1 MIILLIKLCI
11 FAVELKIQGKMKRLK
26 DIKRIKGMAI
36 PFFSLL
42 FFLLFLSFFP
52 LLFPSCASIGTP
64 TGGKFDTIP
73 PVLLRSKPEP
83 NSTHF
88 TGNKI
93 ELFFDEY
100 VNISEPSKKVIITP
114 PQSKMPTI
122 KTLGKKITVELKD
135 SLIDNTTYTFDFTN
149 GIADNNEN
157 NAIEGFTFAFSTG
170 DVIDSLVVSGT
181 VLNAENL
188 EPMPNVMVGLHS
200 NLDDSAFTALP
211 FLRTSV
217 TNDRGQFW
225 IRNVAPG
232 TYKLYSLN
240 DMNRNYKFDKPT
252 EDIAFNDSLIT
263 PGFVPAIRMDT
274 IRKDSVTID
283 TIKEVHYNRFIPDD
297 AILYLFN
304 EGKTKQYL
312 SKFERPLDRQ
322 LIFRFNSTDGFP
334 PELRLL
340 DNDLP
345 EENSSTGWFI
355 PEYSDDKKNL
365 TCWITDSLIY
375 KQDTLHIEANY
386 LMSDSLDNLI
396 QIRDTLMPVWRNKDA
411 LKKIN
416 KKGKD
421 SVVKPDFLKIDWTAH
436 NTMEVFDTLKITFS
450 EPLANP
456 DFNKIRIQQ
465 KVDTLWEDKK
475 FPIVRDTLNPRVFYV
490 EHEWPYEQ
498 AYRITI
504 DSASFF
510 SIYGKWNDSIST
522 TFKFNPEKE
531 YGNLYVKITGTEGPG
546 FGELLDSSDK
556 AVRTSVL
563 TDGELTFEDLKPGK
577 YYLRYIED
585 TNGNGKW
592 DTGNYAERRQP
603 EKVYYFNGVLT
614 IAKYSS
620 NDQDWNISQL
630 PVEKQKPLEI
640 TKNKPAAKQQKKTQ
654 QTQKKQ
660 QNTGRSSGSF
670 GRSLPGGIGNRMP
683 AM

>member
-1 MIILLIKLCI
+1 
-11 FAVELKIQGKMKRLK
+11 MKRLK
-26 DIKRIKGMAI
+26 DINKLKRMAI
-36 PFFSLL
+36 PFLSLL
-42 FFLLFLSFFP
+42 SFLFFLSFFP
-52 LLFPSCASIGTP
+52 ILFPSCASVGTP

-83 NSTHF
+83 NATHF

-100 VNISEPSKKVIITP
+100 VNIDEPSKKVIITP
-114 PQSKMPTI
+114 PQSKMPAI
-122 KTLGKKITVELKD
+122 KTLGKKVTVELKD

-149 GIADNNEN
+149 GIADNNEK

-170 DVIDSLVVSGT
+170 DVIDSLVVAGT

-188 EPMPNVMVGLHS
+188 EPMPNIMVGLHS

-217 TNDRGQFW
+217 TNDKGQFW

-240 DMNRNYKFDKPT
+240 DMNRNFKFDKPT

-263 PGFVPAIRMDT
+263 PSFVPAIRMDT

-322 LIFRFNSTDGFP
+322 LIFRFNSTAGLP
-334 PELRLL
+334 PALYLL
-340 DNDLP
+340 DNDFP
-345 EENSSTGWFI
+345 EEIPSTDWFI

-396 QIRDTLMPVWRNKDA
+396 QIRDTLMSVWRNKEA
-411 LKKIN
+411 PKKTN

-421 SVVKPDFLKIDWTAH
+421 SVLKPDFLKIDWTARS
-436 NTMEVFDTLKITFS
+436 TMEVFDTLKITFS
-450 EPLANP
+450 EPLRDP

-465 KVDTLWEDKK
+465 KIDTLWEDKK

-490 EHEWPYEQ
+490 EHEWPYDQ

-531 YGNLYVKITGTEGPG
+531 YGNLYVKITGTEVPG

-563 TDGELTFEDLKPGK
+563 TDGELAFEDLKPGK

-603 EKVYYFNGVLT
+603 EKVYYFDGVLT
-614 IAKYSS
+614 ITKYSS
-620 NDQDWNISQL
+620 NDQDWNIRQL

-654 QTQKKQ
+654 QQQNKQ
-660 QNTGRSSGSF
+660 QNTGRSSSSF
-670 GRSLPGGIGNRMP
+670 GKSLPGGIGNRMP
-683 AM
+683 SM